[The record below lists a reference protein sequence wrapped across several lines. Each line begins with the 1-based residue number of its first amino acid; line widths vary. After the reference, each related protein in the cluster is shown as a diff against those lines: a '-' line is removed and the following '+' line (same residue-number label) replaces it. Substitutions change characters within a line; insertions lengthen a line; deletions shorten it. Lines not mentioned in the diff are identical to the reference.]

1 MNRENDVFDIWTKR
15 EPLAEE
21 IYNKDNYKII
31 DNPHGTR
38 DECILYFSSN
48 NIWFPNT
55 EEAFK
60 HSFVENDYYEWVKYG
75 STVSKKAIFFRDIY
89 KSWYVTG
96 INRHISS
103 IDKLVEFIKKETE
116 GMEVITVGSSAG
128 GYMASLIGALV
139 KAKYVICFSAQFD
152 LNIKGAIGANPNLK
166 RFEFDSERNKYFN
179 IVEIIKESK
188 VPLFYIM
195 PAYSQ
200 SDSYQRCQ
208 IQNCLNCHT
217 IQMRSMHHG
226 VPVLKG
232 NIRELLC
239 LDINEIEALFDANQN
254 RIIDRFGFSVQL
266 CGRLKTFSYL
276 KDDVLKLVLKKL
288 RRK

>member
-1 MNRENDVFDIWTKR
+1 
-15 EPLAEE
+15 
-21 IYNKDNYKII
+21 
-31 DNPHGTR
+31 
-38 DECILYFSSN
+38 
-48 NIWFPNT
+48 
-55 EEAFK
+55 
-60 HSFVENDYYEWVKYG
+60 
-75 STVSKKAIFFRDIY
+75 
-89 KSWYVTG
+89 
-96 INRHISS
+96 
-103 IDKLVEFIKKETE
+103 
-116 GMEVITVGSSAG
+116 
-128 GYMASLIGALV
+128 MASLIGALV